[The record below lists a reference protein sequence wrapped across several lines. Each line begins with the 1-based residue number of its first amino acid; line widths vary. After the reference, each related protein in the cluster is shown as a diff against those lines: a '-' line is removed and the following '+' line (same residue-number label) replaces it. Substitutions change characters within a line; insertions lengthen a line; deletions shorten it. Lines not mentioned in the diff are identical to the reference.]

1 MKITEW
7 MEKIFNSLNEG
18 VLIVDREGNI
28 LFFNKAYS
36 NFIGKNLN
44 DVEGLPIRDIRPGSL
59 IQDVMETGVAKL
71 GVLRKENNDE
81 YFCNISPIISDG
93 KTIGGISTVTFLK
106 DAVYLSKKIKELEK
120 KNKYL
125 MEKIHRTNGTK
136 YTFKNII
143 AVNDTSILTKNIAQK
158 IAHSDVSVL
167 IEGESGSGKE
177 VYAQSIHN
185 ESERSKYPFVAI
197 NCSTLTPTMLEGEL
211 FGYEDGAF
219 TGAKKG
225 GKIGLFE
232 SANQGTIFLDEI
244 SEMDYSLQAKLL
256 RVLQEGTIRKIG
268 GTKEIDIDVRVICA
282 CNVNL
287 MKYIEEGKFRKDLYY
302 RIAVFPIHI
311 VPLRERREDVPYLLD
326 FYLQKLSN
334 KLRRKISLTD
344 KAKASLYNY
353 DWPGNVREM
362 RNVLEFSSIMAT
374 DGFIREENL
383 PAPITENSKESEP
396 KFYKLSDKIKKFER
410 EEINKAIEYFG
421 DTVDGKKEAAK
432 HLGISLSTLYYKL
445 S

>member
-18 VLIVDREGNI
+18 VLIVDRDGNI

-44 DVEGLPIRDIRPGSL
+44 DVKGLPIRDIRPGSV

-71 GVLRKENNDE
+71 GLLRKESNDE

-93 KTIGGISTVTFLK
+93 KTIGGISTVTFLR

-136 YTFKNII
+136 YTFDNII
-143 AVNDTSILTKNIAQK
+143 AVNENSILTKNIAKK
-158 IAHSDVSVL
+158 IAHSDISVL

-185 ESERSKYPFVAI
+185 ESERGKYPFVAI
-197 NCSTLTPTMLEGEL
+197 NCSTLAPTMLEGEL

-282 CNVNL
+282 CNVDL

-311 VPLRERREDVPYLLD
+311 VPLRERREDIPYLLD
-326 FYLQKLSN
+326 LYLEKLSN
-334 KLRRKISLTD
+334 KFRRKISLTD

-362 RNVLEFSSIMAT
+362 RNVLEFSAIMAT

-383 PAPITENSKESEP
+383 PTPITESSKESEP

-421 DTVDGKKEAAK
+421 DTVNGKKEAAK

>member
-1 MKITEW
+1 
-7 MEKIFNSLNEG
+7 
-18 VLIVDREGNI
+18 
-28 LFFNKAYS
+28 
-36 NFIGKNLN
+36 
-44 DVEGLPIRDIRPGSL
+44 
-59 IQDVMETGVAKL
+59 
-71 GVLRKENNDE
+71 
-81 YFCNISPIISDG
+81 
-93 KTIGGISTVTFLK
+93 
-106 DAVYLSKKIKELEK
+106 
-120 KNKYL
+120 
-125 MEKIHRTNGTK
+125 
-136 YTFKNII
+136 
-143 AVNDTSILTKNIAQK
+143 
-158 IAHSDVSVL
+158 
-167 IEGESGSGKE
+167 
-177 VYAQSIHN
+177 
-185 ESERSKYPFVAI
+185 
-197 NCSTLTPTMLEGEL
+197 MLEGEL

-282 CNVNL
+282 CNVDL

-311 VPLRERREDVPYLLD
+311 VPLRERREDIPYLLD
-326 FYLQKLSN
+326 LYLEKLSN
-334 KLRRKISLTD
+334 KFRRKISLTD

-362 RNVLEFSSIMAT
+362 RNVLEFSAIMAT

-383 PAPITENSKESEP
+383 PTPITENSKESEP

-421 DTVDGKKEAAK
+421 DTVNGKKEAAK